1 MTLAAKTPTA
11 LFGRMG
17 SAAEELGLPRSRD
30 TGAVAL
36 VLDTENT
43 AFSNAGTP

>member
-1 MTLAAKTPTA
+1 LAVWA
-11 LFGRMG
+11 LL
-17 SAAEELGLPRSRD
+17 AEELGLLCIRE

-43 AFSNAGTP
+43 AFSNAGAP